1 MQPVGGND
9 PTATP
14 VLLSES
20 RPGWLFIVVRAGAI
34 IGGLVFVA
42 LTAMLI
48 VTIVGRKLFGWQVPG
63 DVELVQMGAAAGAA
77 PFFAWCHLVRG
88 EVKVDFAT
96 NHLPRV
102 WIASLDAL
110 GSVLVGL
117 FGALLAWRGAALAI
131 ATYKGGE
138 VSAILAWPMWIA
150 QGLMVPGF
158 ILLALAG
165 FHEALRSLRFRDRP
179 PLIHGLEQG
188 GDTP

>member
-1 MQPVGGND
+1 MQPDGRSD
-9 PTATP
+9 HAPA
-14 VLLSES
+14 LILES
-20 RPGWLFIVVRAGAI
+20 PQGWMFTLVRAGAFL
-34 IGGLVFVA
+34 GGLVFLA
-42 LTAMLI
+42 LTIMLI

-110 GSVLVGL
+110 GSVLVGV

-165 FHEALRSLRFRDRP
+165 FHEAWHSVRFRNHP

-188 GDTP
+188 ESAR